1 MLGMGWPEL
10 FVVIIVATFV
20 FGPDKL
26 PDLAKQAGRFL
37 RTARQMMDN
46 AKSDL
51 ANEMGDDFAELRNL
65 NLRELDPREFVR
77 RNVID
82 AMNGDDDPVR
92 PGQRSLSYGDLPPWD
107 REAT

>member
-10 FVVIIVATFV
+10 MLIGIVAVFV

-26 PDLAKQAGRFL
+26 PHLARQAGGFL

-46 AKSDL
+46 ARNDL
-51 ANEMGDDFAELRNL
+51 AGELGEEFRDL
-65 NLRELDPREFVR
+65 SLKDLDPREVVR

-82 AMNGDDDPVR
+82 AMNEPTPDELPAGRRPLRYGERPPFDP
-92 PGQRSLSYGDLPPWD
+92 
-107 REAT
+107 EAT